1 VGKRSQVTESTS
13 RPNYEVS
20 PARRIRAM
28 NPFQRA
34 REEARA
40 TREKLAPGKTNTSIP
55 ARDLLGAIE
64 EKIGLAIE
72 PVDPS
77 YSDLGDGS
85 AVLQRE
91 QWFIYVSNE
100 IPLWG
105 DVFCGLVA
113 HELGHWFLDA
123 DKTPSTIAHLKTLF
137 GSDGSPAVMKV
148 EAYGARE
155 RQELQAN
162 VYARELLLPRD
173 LARKLA
179 LAGMGPSKVAQ
190 NLGIPLE
197 FARQQMLDALLLPDA
212 ESTTS
217 ALKAPSPDQLAAAH
231 AEGRAANVVAG
242 PGTGKTTTL
251 IHRVKHLIEE
261 KKVEPSQILVLT
273 FTNKAAFELV
283 ERLRGAGIDR
293 AADIWAGTFHA
304 FGLEFLRKFHQQFKL
319 EPDLH
324 VADRLASMTM
334 LAAGLP
340 QLSLNYYL
348 RVEDPYD
355 WLSPVIEGIKRL
367 KEELVS
373 PAQYRKFVTAH
384 PATDAELQR
393 RREDVAM
400 LYETHEGL
408 LAQHKTVDF
417 VDLIAKPALA
427 LKADR
432 APFTELADRFQYIL
446 VDEYQDVTQAMVEL
460 LRQLAQKAKSIW
472 VVGDIRQAIHHW
484 RGASLKS
491 LLKFD
496 AEFKAHAGG
505 TKIQRYALDTN
516 RRSVPEILA
525 LVQEVGRQ
533 HKLEASMPLDPM
545 SAAFSACGEK
555 PKVVTCAK
563 RDEVLGAVVDTVV
576 DLQRTGVHFGRQAV
590 LCRSGSDVQ
599 QAAEALAVRGVPVIY
614 IGELAQRPE
623 VKRLLC
629 LMQILV
635 ERQPR
640 ALVGLV
646 EVPELAMPVGDIQ
659 RLLEAADADIAYQR
673 GRWLYDVPSGLSAAG
688 MDVIARLRL
697 LLNGHRH
704 SSNPWDFVC
713 DMLLE
718 HHFGLPPHADPSV
731 SAWVQ
736 RIALWQ
742 FAYAVRNGD
751 GGLKEARLSRFL
763 MRQRLRQR
771 IGEAYVDR
779 EMPPEAGALDGVR
792 LLTVHGSK
800 GLEFDAVHVAYV
812 NADSYGAQ
820 APRWVPPE
828 NVLEIVPPEALGSS
842 QDEYDVEA
850 AVERNNLLYVALSR
864 AKRHLYIY
872 QEHEFGIDKLAP
884 QLNHYPLKFTAVSYS
899 GSAIKAPVAA
909 PYHAFT
915 PSSTVKF
922 EHFDTYAMCSLRYW
936 YSQVVGL
943 TSEADIDISMRARI
957 AVMSAL
963 RSVASGVA
971 GAPDAHLI
979 STWSEQ
985 RLPSGPEDPSLW
997 RDANYAFSRGLE
1009 LTRTMFKN
1017 GGRFAEPTA
1026 VVGGITVQMPWG
1038 FTIKGPYITEFALV
1052 RFARRRV
1059 SDISTVLKPIVPS
1072 LNLPGTKKLTL
1083 FHVLS
1088 DKSDDVPGAK
1098 KIEATKS
1105 FKAAVRML
1113 GGDNRPVKGRHCG
1126 RCPYMTICPSAPS
1139 L

>member
-1 VGKRSQVTESTS
+1 
-13 RPNYEVS
+13 
-20 PARRIRAM
+20 M

-34 REEARA
+34 RDEARA
-40 TREKLAPGKTNTSIP
+40 TREKLAPGKTDSAVT
-55 ARDLLGAIE
+55 AKDLLGAVE
-64 EKIGLAIE
+64 DELGLAIE

-77 YSDLGDGS
+77 YPDLGNGS

-91 QWFIYVSNE
+91 QLFIYVSNE

-123 DKTPSTIAHLKTLF
+123 TKAPSTVAHLKNLF

-179 LAGMGPSKVAQ
+179 FSGVGPSKVAKD
-190 NLGIPLE
+190 LGIPME

-212 ESTTS
+212 ESATS
-217 ALKAPSPDQLAAAH
+217 VLPPPSPDQRAAAR
-231 AEGRAANVVAG
+231 AEERAANVVAG
-242 PGTGKTTTL
+242 PGTGKTSTL
-251 IHRVKHLIEE
+251 IHRVKYLVED
-261 KKVEPSQILVLT
+261 KKVDPSQILVLT

-304 FGLEFLRKFHQQFKL
+304 FGLEFLRKFHQRFKL
-319 EPDLH
+319 EPDLR
-324 VADRLASMTM
+324 VADRLTSMTM

-340 QLSLNYYL
+340 QLDLNYYL

-373 PAQYRKFVTAH
+373 PEAYREYVTKH
-384 PATDAELQR
+384 PAEDAELQR
-393 RREDVAM
+393 RREDVAT

-408 LAQHKTVDF
+408 LAQGRTVDF
-417 VDLIAKPALA
+417 VDLISKPALA
-427 LKADR
+427 LKTDR
-432 APFTELADRFQYIL
+432 APFTELVDRFQYIL

-472 VVGDIRQAIHHW
+472 VVGDVRQAIHHW

-496 AEFKAHAGG
+496 AEFKAHAGD
-505 TKIQRYALDTN
+505 TKIQRYPLDTN
-516 RRSVPEILA
+516 RRSAHEILE

-533 HKLEASMPLDPM
+533 HKLEASMPLDKM
-545 SAAFSACGEK
+545 SAAQNACGEM
-555 PKVVTCAK
+555 PKVFTCAK
-563 RDEVLGAVVDTVV
+563 REEVLSAVVDNVLA
-576 DLQRTGVHFGRQAV
+576 LQRTGVHFGRQAV
-590 LCRSGSDVQ
+590 LCRNGSDVQ
-599 QAAEALAVRGVPVIY
+599 QAAETLASRGIPVIY

-623 VKRLLC
+623 VKHLLC
-629 LMQILV
+629 LMQLLV

-640 ALVGLV
+640 ALLGLV
-646 EVPELAMPVGDIQ
+646 DIPELSMPVADIQ
-659 RLLEAADADIAYQR
+659 RLLEAANADVAYQR
-673 GRWLYDVPSGLSAAG
+673 GRWLDAPPAGLSAPG
-688 MDVIARLRL
+688 MGVTAKLRQL
-697 LLNGHRH
+697 LGGYRH
-704 SSNPWDFVC
+704 SSNPWAFVC

-718 HHFGLPPHADPSV
+718 HHFGLPAHADQSV
-731 SAWVQ
+731 SGWVQ
-736 RIALWQ
+736 RITLWQ

-751 GGLKEARLSRFL
+751 GEMKEARLSRFL

-771 IGEAYVDR
+771 IGESYVDR
-779 EMPPEAGALDGVR
+779 ELPPEAGALDGVR

-812 NADSYGAQ
+812 NAGSYGAQ
-820 APRWVPPE
+820 TPTWVPPE
-828 NVLEIVPPEALGSS
+828 NVLDIVPPEALGSS

-850 AVERNNLLYVALSR
+850 AVERNNLLYVAVSR

-872 QEHEFGIDKLAP
+872 QENEFGDDTLAP
-884 QLNHYPLKFTAVSYS
+884 QLQHFPRKFTPVRYS
-899 GSAIKAPVAA
+899 GSAIRAAAAA
-909 PYHAFT
+909 PHRAFT
-915 PSSTVKF
+915 PPGVVKF
-922 EHFDTYAMCSLRYW
+922 EHFDTYAMCSLQYW
-936 YSQVVGL
+936 YSQVLGL
-943 TSEADIDISMRARI
+943 TSEADIDISLRARW

-963 RSVASGVA
+963 KVVASGKP
-971 GAPDAHLI
+971 GAPDAQLL
-979 STWSEQ
+979 SAWAEQ
-985 RLPSGPEDPSLW
+985 KLPSDIEDPSLW
-997 RDANYAFSRGLE
+997 RDASFAFSRGLDLMRMILE
-1009 LTRTMFKN
+1009 E

-1026 VVGGITVQMPWG
+1026 VVGGVTVQMPWG
-1038 FTIKGPYITEFALV
+1038 FVIKGQHSTEFAMM
-1052 RFARRRV
+1052 RFTRRRV
-1059 SDISTVLKPIVPS
+1059 SDMKTVLKPMVPG

-1083 FHVLS
+1083 NHVIS
-1088 DKSDDVPGAK
+1088 DKVDDVPGGK
-1098 KIEATKS
+1098 KLEATKS

-1113 GGDNRPVKGRHCG
+1113 GGDNRPTKGRHCG
-1126 RCPYMTICPSAPS
+1126 RCAYMTICPSAPN

>member
-1 VGKRSQVTESTS
+1 
-13 RPNYEVS
+13 
-20 PARRIRAM
+20 M

-34 REEARA
+34 RNEARA
-40 TREKLAPGKTNTSIP
+40 TREKLAPGKADTAIP
-55 ARDLLGAIE
+55 AKELLGAVE
-64 EKIGLAIE
+64 DELRLAIE
-72 PVDPS
+72 PVEPS
-77 YSDLGDGS
+77 YPDLGQGS

-91 QWFIYVSNE
+91 QLFIYVSNE
-100 IPLWG
+100 IPLWS

-123 DKTPSTIAHLKTLF
+123 SKAPSTVAHLRTLF

-173 LARKLA
+173 VARKLA
-179 LAGMGPSKVAQ
+179 FSGVGPSKVAKD
-190 NLGIPLE
+190 LGIPLE

-217 ALKAPSPDQLAAAH
+217 ALNPPSPDQLAAAR
-231 AEGRAANVVAG
+231 AEERAANVVAG
-242 PGTGKTTTL
+242 PGTGKTSTL
-251 IHRVKHLIEE
+251 IHRVKYLVEE
-261 KKVEPSQILVLT
+261 KGVNPSQILVLT

-283 ERLRGAGIDR
+283 ERLRGAGIER

-304 FGLEFLRKFHQQFKL
+304 FGLEFLRKFHQHFKL
-319 EPDLH
+319 ESDLR
-324 VADRLASMTM
+324 VADRLTSMTM
-334 LAAGLP
+334 LTAGLP
-340 QLSLNYYL
+340 QLSLSYYL

-373 PAQYRKFVTAH
+373 PHQYREHITKN
-384 PATDAELQR
+384 PAEDRELQR
-393 RREDVAM
+393 RREDVAT
-400 LYETHEGL
+400 LYEAHEGL
-408 LAQHKTVDF
+408 LTQHRTVDF

-432 APFTELADRFQYIL
+432 TPFTELADRFQYIL

-472 VVGDIRQAIHHW
+472 VVGDVRQAIHHW

-505 TKIQRYALDTN
+505 TKIQRYPLDTN
-516 RRSVPEILA
+516 RRSAHEILD

-545 SAAFSACGEK
+545 SAAKGACGEM

-563 RDEVLGAVVDTVV
+563 RDEVLSAVVDSVV
-576 DLQRTGVHFGRQAV
+576 SLQRTGVHFGRQAV
-590 LCRSGSDVQ
+590 LCRNGSDVQ
-599 QAAEALAVRGVPVIY
+599 QAAEVLASRGIPVIY
-614 IGELAQRPE
+614 IGELAQRSE
-623 VKRLLC
+623 IKRLLC
-629 LMQILV
+629 LMQLLV

-640 ALVGLV
+640 ALLGLV
-646 EVPELAMPVGDIQ
+646 DIPGLSMPVADIQ
-659 RLLEAADADIAYQR
+659 RLLEVANADVAYQR
-673 GRWLYDVPSGLSAAG
+673 GRWLNDQPTGLSSAG
-688 MDVIARLRL
+688 MDVIAKLRQL
-697 LLNGHRH
+697 LGRYRH
-704 SSNPWDFVC
+704 SSNPWAFVC

-718 HHFGLPPHADPSV
+718 HHFGLPAHADQSV
-731 SAWVQ
+731 SGWVQ

-751 GGLKEARLSRFL
+751 GEMKEARLSRFL

-771 IGEAYVDR
+771 IGESYVDR
-779 EMPPEAGALDGVR
+779 ELPPEAGALDGVR

-812 NADSYGAQ
+812 NAGSYGPQ
-820 APRWVPPE
+820 KPTWVPPE
-828 NVLEIVPPEALGSS
+828 NVLDIVPPEALGSS
-842 QDEYDVEA
+842 QREYDIEA
-850 AVERNNLLYVALSR
+850 AVERNNLLYVAVSR

-872 QEHEFGIDKLAP
+872 QENEFGDDTLAP
-884 QLNHYPLKFTAVSYS
+884 QLQHFPPKFTPVRYS
-899 GSAIKAPVAA
+899 GSTNRVPAAA
-909 PYHAFT
+909 PPRAFT
-915 PSSTVKF
+915 PPSVVKF
-922 EHFDTYAMCSLRYW
+922 EHFDTYAMCSLQYW
-936 YSQVVGL
+936 YAQVVGL
-943 TSEADIDISMRARI
+943 RSEADIDISLRARW

-963 RSVASGVA
+963 KAVASGTL
-971 GAPDAHLI
+971 GAPDAQLLAE
-979 STWSEQ
+979 WAEQ
-985 RLPSGPEDPSLW
+985 KLPSDLEDPSLW
-997 RDANYAFSRGLE
+997 RDANFAFSQGLE
-1009 LTRTMFKN
+1009 LRRLILEE
-1017 GGRFAEPTA
+1017 GGRFAEPTS
-1026 VVGGITVQMPWG
+1026 VVGGVTVQMPWG
-1038 FTIKGPYITEFALV
+1038 FVIKGPHSVEFAMM

-1059 SDISTVLKPIVPS
+1059 SDISTVLKPMVPGLDLS
-1072 LNLPGTKKLTL
+1072 GTKRLTL
-1083 FHVLS
+1083 NHVLS
-1088 DKSDDVPGAK
+1088 EKVDEVQGGKRL
-1098 KIEATKS
+1098 EATKS

-1113 GGDNRPVKGRHCG
+1113 AGDNRPTKGRHCG
-1126 RCPYMTICPSAPS
+1126 RCAYMTICPSAPS